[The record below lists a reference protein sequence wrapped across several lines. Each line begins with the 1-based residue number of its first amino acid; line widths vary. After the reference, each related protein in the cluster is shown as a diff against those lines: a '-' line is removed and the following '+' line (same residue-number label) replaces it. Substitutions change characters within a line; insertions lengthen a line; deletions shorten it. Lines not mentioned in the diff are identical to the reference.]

1 MINEKSCGAVV
12 FTKDSGCIKY
22 VIIESKS
29 GLYGFPKGH
38 VEENETE
45 RETALREV
53 LEETGLRVEIVGD
66 FREESRYV
74 FYRRGKAVSK
84 TAVYYLASYSDQTPV
99 VQESELDSIDLMTY
113 DEAEARLKFDDMKRI
128 LSLANS
134 YLAQLP

>member
-38 VEENETE
+38 VEGNETE
-45 RETALREV
+45 HETALREV

-74 FYRRGKAVSK
+74 FHRRGKAVSK
-84 TAVYYLASYSDQTPV
+84 TAVYYLAEYSDQTPV
-99 VQESELDSIDLMTY
+99 AQESELDSIALMTY
-113 DEAEARLKFDDMKRI
+113 DEAQARLKFDDMKRI
-128 LSLANS
+128 LSGAHS
-134 YLAQLP
+134 YLAQFP